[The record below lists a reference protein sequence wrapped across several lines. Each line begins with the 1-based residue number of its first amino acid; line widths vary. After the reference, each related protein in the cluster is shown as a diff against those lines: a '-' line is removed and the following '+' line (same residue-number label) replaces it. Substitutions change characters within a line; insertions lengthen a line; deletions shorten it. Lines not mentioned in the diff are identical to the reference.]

1 VRRRGHFFG
10 RAFFVSDRRKFQDR
24 KEVIHLK
31 KKSHVSTQ
39 QSLFQPSE
47 PDRLASKFIAA
58 YRVMLVRDQ
67 DLPFEA
73 GALSNSREAQTI
85 IRKLIETCGQSDRE
99 QFCVVL
105 LDNKNVVIGLNI
117 VSIGAVSSAPVHPR
131 EVLKPAI
138 LASATA
144 IIMAHNHPSED
155 VSPSR
160 EDEAIT
166 ARIIK
171 AAHIIGIKVHE
182 HLIISMWGERYFSF
196 ADAGIIQRIYD
207 EIG

>member
-1 VRRRGHFFG
+1 
-10 RAFFVSDRRKFQDR
+10 
-24 KEVIHLK
+24 VIKLPE
-31 KKSHVSTQ
+31 KSPGSTQ
-39 QSLFQPSE
+39 QGLFNAQGSNFTH
-47 PDRLASKFIAA
+47 SKFIAA

-85 IRKLIETCGQSDRE
+85 IRKLIETHGQSDRE

-105 LDNKNVVIGLNI
+105 LNNKNKVIGLNI
-117 VSIGAVSSAPVHPR
+117 VSTGAVSFTHVHPR

-138 LASATA
+138 LVSATA
-144 IIMAHNHPSED
+144 MILAHNHPSED

-207 EIG
+207 EIV

>member
-1 VRRRGHFFG
+1 
-10 RAFFVSDRRKFQDR
+10 
-24 KEVIHLK
+24 VIRLK
-31 KKSHVSTQ
+31 KKRCASTQ
-39 QSLFQPSE
+39 QCLFESSDSDP
-47 PDRLASKFIAA
+47 PASKFIAA

-73 GALSNSREAQTI
+73 GALSNSREAQAI
-85 IRKLIETCGQSDRE
+85 LRKLIKTYGQSDRE
-99 QFCVVL
+99 QFCVAL
-105 LDNKNVVIGLNI
+105 LNNKNEVIGLNI
-117 VSIGAVSSAPVHPR
+117 VSIGAVSYAHVHPR

-138 LASATA
+138 LANATA
-144 IIMAHNHPSED
+144 MILCHNHPSED

-160 EDEAIT
+160 EDQTIT

>member
-1 VRRRGHFFG
+1 
-10 RAFFVSDRRKFQDR
+10 
-24 KEVIHLK
+24 VIHLK
-31 KKSHVSTQ
+31 KKSSDSNQ
-39 QSLFQPSE
+39 QCLFNHADSKPTT
-47 PDRLASKFIAA
+47 SKFIAA

-67 DLPFEA
+67 SLPFEA
-73 GALSNSREAQTI
+73 SALSNSRQAQSVL
-85 IRKLIETCGQSDRE
+85 RKLIKTYGQSDRE
-99 QFCVVL
+99 QFCVAL
-105 LDNKNVVIGLNI
+105 LNNKNEVIGLNI
-117 VSIGAVSSAPVHPR
+117 VSTGAVSYAHVHPR

-144 IIMAHNHPSED
+144 MILCHNHPSED

-160 EDEAIT
+160 EDESIT

>member
-1 VRRRGHFFG
+1 M
-10 RAFFVSDRRKFQDR
+10 
-24 KEVIHLK
+24 K
-31 KKSHVSTQ
+31 KKSPGSSQ
-39 QSLFQPSE
+39 QSLFE
-47 PDRLASKFIAA
+47 PVGSDRTASKFIAA

-67 DLPFEA
+67 DLPFEQSK
-73 GALSNSREAQTI
+73 LSNSREAQTI

-99 QFCVVL
+99 QFCVAL
-105 LDNKNVVIGLNI
+105 LNNKNEVIGLNI
-117 VSIGAVSSAPVHPR
+117 VSIGAVSFAHVHPR

-144 IIMAHNHPSED
+144 IILAHNHPSED
-155 VSPSR
+155 ISPSR
-160 EDEAIT
+160 EDESIT

>member
-1 VRRRGHFFG
+1 M
-10 RAFFVSDRRKFQDR
+10 
-24 KEVIHLK
+24 K

-39 QSLFQPSE
+39 QSLFEPSE
-47 PDRLASKFIAA
+47 PDPPASKFIAA

-144 IIMAHNHPSED
+144 IILAHNHPSED

-160 EDEAIT
+160 EDESIT

>member
-1 VRRRGHFFG
+1 
-10 RAFFVSDRRKFQDR
+10 
-24 KEVIHLK
+24 VIQLK
-31 KKSHVSTQ
+31 KKSPVSIQ
-39 QSLFQPSE
+39 QSLFE
-47 PDRLASKFIAA
+47 PPKPDPHASKFIAA
-58 YRVMLVRDQ
+58 YRVMLVRDH
-67 DLPFEA
+67 DLPFEQSK
-73 GALSNSREAQTI
+73 LSNSREAQTI
-85 IRKLIETCGQSDRE
+85 IRKLIETHGQSDRE
-99 QFCVVL
+99 QFCVIL
-105 LDNKNVVIGLNI
+105 LNNKNEVVGLNI
-117 VSIGAVSSAPVHPR
+117 VSIGAVSFAYVSPR

-138 LASATA
+138 LTSATA

-160 EDEAIT
+160 EDESIT

-171 AAHIIGIKVHE
+171 ACHIVGIKVHE

>member
-1 VRRRGHFFG
+1 
-10 RAFFVSDRRKFQDR
+10 
-24 KEVIHLK
+24 
-31 KKSHVSTQ
+31 
-39 QSLFQPSE
+39 
-47 PDRLASKFIAA
+47 
-58 YRVMLVRDQ
+58 M
-67 DLPFEA
+67 
-73 GALSNSREAQTI
+73 
-85 IRKLIETCGQSDRE
+85 
-99 QFCVVL
+99 
-105 LDNKNVVIGLNI
+105 
-117 VSIGAVSSAPVHPR
+117 
-131 EVLKPAI
+131 
-138 LASATA
+138 

-182 HLIISMWGERYFSF
+182 HLIISMWGQRYFSF

>member
-1 VRRRGHFFG
+1 
-10 RAFFVSDRRKFQDR
+10 
-24 KEVIHLK
+24 VIHLK
-31 KKSHVSTQ
+31 KKSPVSTQ
-39 QSLFQPSE
+39 QSLFEDP
-47 PDRLASKFIAA
+47 PASKFIAA
-58 YRVMLVRDQ
+58 PRVMLVRDQ

-73 GALSNSREAQTI
+73 GALSNSRQAQTI

-105 LDNKNVVIGLNI
+105 LNNKNEVIGLNI
-117 VSIGAVSSAPVHPR
+117 VSTGAVYFAHVHPR

>member
-1 VRRRGHFFG
+1 M
-10 RAFFVSDRRKFQDR
+10 
-24 KEVIHLK
+24 K
-31 KKSHVSTQ
+31 KKSCSSSQ
-39 QSLFQPSE
+39 QCLFEVNDPKPGE
-47 PDRLASKFIAA
+47 TKFIAA

-73 GALSNSREAQTI
+73 GALSNSRQAQTI

-105 LDNKNVVIGLNI
+105 LNNKNEILGLNI
-117 VSIGAVSSAPVHPR
+117 VSIGSVSAAYVCPR

-138 LASATA
+138 LVSASAL
-144 IIMAHNHPSED
+144 ILAHNHPSEN

-160 EDEAIT
+160 EDESIT

-182 HLIISMWGERYFSF
+182 HLIISMWGEQYFSF

>member
-1 VRRRGHFFG
+1 M
-10 RAFFVSDRRKFQDR
+10 
-24 KEVIHLK
+24 K
-31 KKSHVSTQ
+31 KKFPSSTQ
-39 QSLFQPSE
+39 QPLFEAADSNPT
-47 PDRLASKFIAA
+47 ASKFIAT

-73 GALSNSREAQTI
+73 GALSNSRQAQTI

-105 LDNKNVVIGLNI
+105 LNNKNEVIGLNI
-117 VSIGAVSSAPVHPR
+117 VSTGAVSYAHVHPR

-138 LASATA
+138 LVSATA
-144 IIMAHNHPSED
+144 MILAHNHPSED

-166 ARIIK
+166 TRIIK

-182 HLIISMWGERYFSF
+182 HLIISMWGEGYFSF

-207 EIG
+207 EIV

>member
-1 VRRRGHFFG
+1 
-10 RAFFVSDRRKFQDR
+10 
-24 KEVIHLK
+24 VIHLK
-31 KKSHVSTQ
+31 KKSSDSTQ
-39 QSLFQPSE
+39 QCLFDHADSKPT
-47 PDRLASKFIAA
+47 ASKFIAA

-73 GALSNSREAQTI
+73 GALSNSRQAQTI

-105 LDNKNVVIGLNI
+105 LNNKNEIIGLNI
-117 VSIGAVSSAPVHPR
+117 VSIGAVSFAHVHPR

-138 LASATA
+138 LVSATA
-144 IIMAHNHPSED
+144 MILAHNHPSED

-160 EDEAIT
+160 EDESIT

-196 ADAGIIQRIYD
+196 ADAGIIKRIYD

>member
-1 VRRRGHFFG
+1 
-10 RAFFVSDRRKFQDR
+10 
-24 KEVIHLK
+24 
-31 KKSHVSTQ
+31 
-39 QSLFQPSE
+39 
-47 PDRLASKFIAA
+47 
-58 YRVMLVRDQ
+58 MLVRDQ
-67 DLPFEA
+67 DLPFES
-73 GALSNSREAQTI
+73 GALSNSRQAHII

-105 LDNKNVVIGLNI
+105 LNNKNEVIGLNI
-117 VSIGAVSSAPVHPR
+117 VSIGAVSFAHVHPR

-144 IIMAHNHPSED
+144 MILCHNHPSED
-155 VSPSR
+155 LSPSR

-171 AAHIIGIKVHE
+171 ACHIIGIKVHE
-182 HLIISMWGERYFSF
+182 HLIISMWEERYFSF

>member
-1 VRRRGHFFG
+1 
-10 RAFFVSDRRKFQDR
+10 
-24 KEVIHLK
+24 LK
-31 KKSHVSTQ
+31 KKSPVSIQ
-39 QSLFQPSE
+39 QSLFEPSDSDH
-47 PDRLASKFIAA
+47 PASKLIAA

-67 DLPFEA
+67 SLPFQA
-73 GALSNSREAQTI
+73 GALSNSREAQAI

-105 LDNKNVVIGLNI
+105 LNNKNEVIGLNI
-117 VSIGAVSSAPVHPR
+117 VSTGAVSFAHVHPR

-138 LASATA
+138 LVSATA
-144 IIMAHNHPSED
+144 LILAHNHPSED

-160 EDEAIT
+160 EDESIT
-166 ARIIK
+166 VRIIK
-171 AAHIIGIKVHE
+171 ACHIVGIKVHE

>member
-1 VRRRGHFFG
+1 
-10 RAFFVSDRRKFQDR
+10 
-24 KEVIHLK
+24 
-31 KKSHVSTQ
+31 
-39 QSLFQPSE
+39 
-47 PDRLASKFIAA
+47 
-58 YRVMLVRDQ
+58 
-67 DLPFEA
+67 
-73 GALSNSREAQTI
+73 
-85 IRKLIETCGQSDRE
+85 
-99 QFCVVL
+99 VVL

-117 VSIGAVSSAPVHPR
+117 VSIGAVSFAHVHPR

-138 LASATA
+138 LVSASAL
-144 IIMAHNHPSED
+144 ILAHNHPSEN

-160 EDEAIT
+160 EDESIT

>member
-1 VRRRGHFFG
+1 
-10 RAFFVSDRRKFQDR
+10 
-24 KEVIHLK
+24 VIHLK
-31 KKSHVSTQ
+31 KKSSDSTQ
-39 QSLFQPSE
+39 QRLFAHDDSKPT
-47 PDRLASKFIAA
+47 ASKFIAA

-67 DLPFEA
+67 SLPFEA
-73 GALSNSREAQTI
+73 GALSNSREAQSI
-85 IRKLIETCGQSDRE
+85 LRKLIKTYGQSDRE
-99 QFCVVL
+99 QFCVAL
-105 LDNKNVVIGLNI
+105 LNNKNEVIGLNI
-117 VSIGAVSSAPVHPR
+117 VSIGVVSYAHVHPR

-144 IIMAHNHPSED
+144 MILCHNHPSED

-160 EDEAIT
+160 EDESIT
-166 ARIIK
+166 ARIVR

>member
-1 VRRRGHFFG
+1 MN
-10 RAFFVSDRRKFQDR
+10 
-24 KEVIHLK
+24 
-31 KKSHVSTQ
+31 KKSPVSIQ
-39 QSLFQPSE
+39 QSLFEPSDSD
-47 PDRLASKFIAA
+47 PTASKFIAA

-73 GALSNSREAQTI
+73 GALSNSRQAQTI

-105 LDNKNVVIGLNI
+105 LNNKNEVIGLNI
-117 VSIGAVSSAPVHPR
+117 VSTGAVSYAHVHPR

-138 LASATA
+138 LVSATA
-144 IIMAHNHPSED
+144 LILAHNHPSAD

-160 EDEAIT
+160 EDESIT
-166 ARIIK
+166 ARLIK

-207 EIG
+207 EIA

>member
-1 VRRRGHFFG
+1 
-10 RAFFVSDRRKFQDR
+10 
-24 KEVIHLK
+24 VIHLK
-31 KKSHVSTQ
+31 KKPCDPTQ
-39 QSLFQPSE
+39 QCLFESSDSDP
-47 PDRLASKFIAA
+47 PASKFIAA

-73 GALSNSREAQTI
+73 GALSNSREAQSI
-85 IRKLIETCGQSDRE
+85 LRKLIKTYGQSDRE
-99 QFCVVL
+99 QFCVAL
-105 LDNKNVVIGLNI
+105 LNNKNEVIGLNI
-117 VSIGAVSSAPVHPR
+117 VSIGAVSFAHVHPR

-144 IIMAHNHPSED
+144 IILAHNHPSED

-160 EDEAIT
+160 EDESIT
-166 ARIIK
+166 ARIVK
-171 AAHIIGIKVHE
+171 AAHILGIKVHE